1 MFCPK
6 CGNQVP
12 DNSAFCASCGNR
24 LGESSANNP
33 GYRATYSTG
42 PSPIMKSL
50 VTKLLGF
57 FTTNR
62 QEAVV
67 MDAAKD
73 TTWSG
78 AIAAGIG
85 AVVFLLTQLVNF
97 GAIARTIAYLEGAG
111 YSDAWK
117 VHKFINI
124 GIPFLWSFLFTLL
137 FAGALAGMTFV
148 CARMCKVK
156 IPFVCAVN
164 VSAYASLALAASSVV
179 GLLLGLVWAPLAI
192 MCFVFGL
199 IMTFAL
205 IYQALIKAYDMRN
218 SALPFAVFVIAVL
231 FLVAVASMVTVGAV
245 IG

>member
-6 CGNQVP
+6 CGNQIP
-12 DNSAFCASCGNR
+12 EGAAFCANCGNR
-24 LGESSANNP
+24 LGDNAANNP

-50 VTKLLGF
+50 VTKLAGF

-67 MDAAKD
+67 IDAAKD

-78 AIAAGIG
+78 AIAAGIC

-97 GAIARTIAYLEGAG
+97 GAYARTFFYLAGAD
-111 YSDAWK
+111 YTDAWK
-117 VHKFINI
+117 PSYSI
-124 GIPFLWSFLFTLL
+124 GIPFLWSLLFTLL

-164 VSAYASLALAASSVV
+164 AAAYASLAMAASSVV
-179 GLLLGLVWAPLAI
+179 GLLLGLIWGPLAI

-218 SALPFAVFVIAVL
+218 SALPFAVFVVAIL
-231 FLVAVASMVTVGAV
+231 FLVAIASMVTVGAV
-245 IG
+245 LS

>member
-6 CGNQVP
+6 CGNQIP
-12 DNSAFCASCGNR
+12 EGAAFCANCGNR
-24 LGESSANNP
+24 LGDNAANNP

-50 VTKLLGF
+50 VTKLVGF

-78 AIAAGIG
+78 AIAAGIC

-97 GAIARTIAYLEGAG
+97 GAITRTVAYLAGVG
-111 YSDAWK
+111 YSRAWDIK
-117 VHKFINI
+117 YSI
-124 GIPFLWSFLFTLL
+124 GIPFLWSLLFALL

-164 VSAYASLALAASSVV
+164 VAAYASLALAAANIA
-179 GLLLGLVWAPLAI
+179 GLLLGLIWAPLAI

-218 SALPFAVFVIAVL
+218 SALPFAVFVVAVL
-231 FLVAVASMVTVGAV
+231 FLVAVASMVICGAV
-245 IG
+245 LG